1 MPSNVHRREWR
12 SLLGVSQESLLF
24 LYTGKLIPAKGLHL
38 LVGAAIELLKDGKD
52 IHVAFVGDAE
62 SAYLDALRN
71 RVIQAGLEKH
81 FHFKPGVP
89 HSDMPSV
96 YGAADVGVWPGVES
110 TAILEALSSSLPVI
124 TTSSSSWTPLVD
136 QGVGLVFDPGDEKS
150 LAKAMLAL
158 TDSSR
163 RKAMGALGREIVS
176 RSYSWRQCAERYL
189 DAYQRV
195 LEPPVPASS

>member
-1 MPSNVHRREWR
+1 M
-12 SLLGVSQESLLF
+12 
-24 LYTGKLIPAKGLHL
+24 
-38 LVGAAIELLKDGKD
+38 
-52 IHVAFVGDAE
+52 
-62 SAYLDALRN
+62 
-71 RVIQAGLEKH
+71 
-81 FHFKPGVP
+81 
-89 HSDMPSV
+89 
-96 YGAADVGVWPGVES
+96 
-110 TAILEALSSSLPVI
+110 
-124 TTSSSSWTPLVD
+124 
-136 QGVGLVFDPGDEKS
+136 FDPGDEKS